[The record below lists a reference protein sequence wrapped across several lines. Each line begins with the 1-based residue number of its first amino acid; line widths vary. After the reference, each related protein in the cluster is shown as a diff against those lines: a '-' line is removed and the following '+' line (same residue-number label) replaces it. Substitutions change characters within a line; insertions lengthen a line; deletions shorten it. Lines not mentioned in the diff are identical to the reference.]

1 MYTKER
7 FIDNKFFDNIEMK
20 YALDS
25 LTNTFNR
32 ETATAY
38 ARYLIENKKP
48 FLLCMCDID
57 NFKIVNDT
65 KGHLVG
71 DTILV
76 KVASELMNLIGD
88 KGIVGRYGGDEFL
101 IIVENVEEYEDAWS
115 ICHDINLVL
124 ADTKYEGLDAFKITT
139 TTGCARYPLDSS
151 NYIELLGFADKA
163 LYRGKSKG
171 RNCFIIYLPS
181 KHANLVIDQ
190 TADFK
195 KNSVDLHA
203 QIFTMLTVSKDLKKN
218 VKEIIN
224 YLSSYFMIDHICIQT
239 DDKWYSV
246 IHPLSRTKEFEIIP
260 CGLMKQLLCS
270 NGYFMVSDLNMVKN
284 KYGNK
289 LYNRI
294 MSQLILSHAACQ
306 ISAYGKIYGYLRVD
320 MVSSHRIWQTYEMDI
335 FVTIART
342 LGILLHNANMELDDI
357 LD

>member
-7 FIDNKFFDNIEMK
+7 FVNNKFFDNIEMK

-32 ETATAY
+32 ETASAY
-38 ARYLIENKKP
+38 VKYLIENNRP
-48 FLLCMCDID
+48 FLFCMCDID

-71 DTILV
+71 DAILV
-76 KVASELMNLIGD
+76 KVAQELMQLVGD

-101 IIVENVEEYEDAWS
+101 IIVENVTEYEEAWTV
-115 ICHDINLVL
+115 CHDINIAL
-124 ADTKYEGLDAFKITT
+124 AEAKYEGLEGFKITA
-139 TTGCARYPLDSS
+139 TTGCARFPLDSS
-151 NYIELLGFADKA
+151 NYIELLGYADKA

-171 RNCFIIYLPS
+171 RNCFIIYLAS
-181 KHANLVIDQ
+181 KHANLKIDQ
-190 TADFK
+190 ATDFK

-203 QIFTMLTVSKDLKKN
+203 QVFSTLTNSDNLKKN
-218 VKEIIN
+218 IKDLIN
-224 YLSSYFMIDHICIQT
+224 YISSYFMIDHICVQT
-239 DDKWYSV
+239 DEKWYSA

-260 CGLMKQLLCS
+260 CNLMKQILCA
-270 NGYFMVSDLNMVKN
+270 NGYYIINDLDVVKN
-284 KYGNK
+284 KFGNK
-289 LYNRI
+289 LYNKN
-294 MSQLILSHAACQ
+294 MSQLILSQASCQ

-335 FVTIART
+335 LLTIARL
-342 LGILLHNANMELDDI
+342 LGVLLYKNNLELNDI